1 MQAIFHTLG
10 ITDIWQ
16 LIAATMVFL
25 LLPGPGTFCVLTCAA
40 MGGLRGRWRHCFTS
54 GRRVSP
60 CRAGKGQ
67 DSEAS
72 ANPS

>member
-1 MQAIFHTLG
+1 MQAIFHSLG

-40 MGGLRGRWRHCFTS
+40 KGGLRGPPRGPDRGPGGGR
-54 GRRVSP
+54 GRRP
-60 CRAGKGQ
+60 AP
-67 DSEAS
+67 DELLAS
-72 ANPS
+72 L